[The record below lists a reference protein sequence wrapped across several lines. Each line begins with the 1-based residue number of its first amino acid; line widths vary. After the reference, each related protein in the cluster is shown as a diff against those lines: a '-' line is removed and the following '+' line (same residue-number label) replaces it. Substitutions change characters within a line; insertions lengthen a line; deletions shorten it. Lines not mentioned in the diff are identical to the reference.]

1 MLNKITKEEFD
12 IYNYV
17 SDNLEEYI
25 HNQKL
30 LKKNNEDYK
39 NILYNIFFGI
49 LIIFSLIFLYYFN
62 KNNDKEN
69 EKSDDNLKCYNG
81 FCYKTL

>member
-49 LIIFSLIFLYYFN
+49 LIIFSLIFFYHFN
-62 KNNDKEN
+62 EKNKKE
-69 EKSDDNLKCYNG
+69 EKSDDNLKCHNG